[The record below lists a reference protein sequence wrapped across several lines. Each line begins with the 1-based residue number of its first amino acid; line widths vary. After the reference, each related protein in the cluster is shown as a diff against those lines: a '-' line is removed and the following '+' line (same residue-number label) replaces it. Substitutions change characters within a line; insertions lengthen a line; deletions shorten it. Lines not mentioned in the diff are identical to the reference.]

1 MTGGTSEDPELTGD
15 RVPSGMPRVRWLVLM
30 LLAAAAFAV
39 IASRPSA
46 HATTEPTGDVAKV
59 AQAIEAQ
66 LAPEEGRDPIAL
78 LPDDFTEVSG
88 RKPVHM
94 QAPDGTMRAVHPEGG
109 CSSPWGDTRW
119 DYSVGCKAH
128 DLGYDML
135 RYAEAK
141 GQPLSAAVR
150 ERLDDRLSM
159 DMHAQCDYNPRGAR
173 TSCEVVASL
182 YSVGLVVNSWHQR
195 WGPPENEPVGP
206 WSVAMVVITLLIVAR
221 APAVVRRGPHRHR
234 PRRGLDPP
242 ELDPAERARVE
253 FLRLV
258 RILSLAGIVVAESLL
273 AFSMRGDAEPGWVWP
288 LTWLLQLVPLFFL
301 AGGHSTLLAWRATRA
316 AGAGYGTYLVN
327 RIGWLIR
334 PVLAFV
340 IAWLVIPLSL
350 ELLEAPDESVTAFSR
365 LIVQPLWL
373 LGLYLLVVAVT
384 PLMHLLHARLALVTP
399 LILLA
404 GVVGLS
410 FVGGSVA
417 AHVGGVLVAL
427 LFAQLA
433 FHYAS
438 GALWRIPRWVL
449 VCCAAA
455 AFGGLVVLT
464 VFGAQPR
471 LQLAEPT
478 GYAAF
483 APSLAGVLLI
493 GIAQLCLVALPRQ
506 PGLRAVA
513 TSGAARAVAVVRAAP
528 MTVYLLF
535 LCAMLVIE
543 GLVGVASGGVTGSG
557 IEWLTRPRTML
568 AIGLVAL
575 PTLVTFLWFERRGPG
590 RPRPAVA
597 VSTTFTPADLVDPE
611 PRQWPESVAAG
622 LGVVFGVLGV
632 LGFAV
637 TGLSG
642 WTQTSTLLGLP
653 IDPMGNLIHLLLGWY
668 LVHCVHLQ
676 TAGRPWPWVVTAIA
690 CVPPMLT
697 TISGVGTAVHGAT
710 MVAAL
715 GVALACAQPVR
726 ARAAGAETV
735 PVAGA
740 GS

>member
-1 MTGGTSEDPELTGD
+1 MIGGTAADPELGGD
-15 RVPSGMPRVRWLVLM
+15 RVHSGMPRPLWLVAM

-39 IASRPSA
+39 IASRPTPPVTSP
-46 HATTEPTGDVAKV
+46 PTGDVAKV
-59 AQAIEAQ
+59 AAAIEAQ
-66 LAPEEGRDPIAL
+66 LDPAGGRDPIAL

-88 RKPVHM
+88 REPIHLT
-94 QAPDGTMRAVHPEGG
+94 APDGTVRAVHPDGA

-141 GQPLSAAVR
+141 GQPLSTDLR
-150 ERLDDRLSM
+150 ERLDDRLSL
-159 DMHAQCDYNPRGAR
+159 DMHAQCGYNPRGSPA
-173 TSCEVVASL
+173 SCEVVASL
-182 YSVGLVVNSWHQR
+182 YTVGLVVNSWHQQ
-195 WGPPENEPVGP
+195 WGPPKNEPVGP
-206 WSVAMVVITLLIVAR
+206 WSVAMVVITLLVVAR
-221 APAVVRRGPHRHR
+221 APAVVRRGPRRHR
-234 PRRGLDPP
+234 PRRALVP
-242 ELDPAERARVE
+242 LALRPAERARAE
-253 FLRLV
+253 YLRLLRAV
-258 RILSLAGIVVAESLL
+258 ALAGIVAAESLL
-273 AFSMRGDAEPGWVWP
+273 AFTMRGDAEPGWVWP

-301 AGGHSTLLAWRATRA
+301 AGGHATLLAWRATRA
-316 AGAGYGTYLVN
+316 AGAGYGTYLVD

-373 LGLYLLVVAVT
+373 LGLYLLVVALQPVTSWLHERLPVVT
-384 PLMHLLHARLALVTP
+384 PVVLV
-399 LILLA
+399 A

-410 FVGGSVA
+410 FVGGSLA

-433 FHYAS
+433 CLYAA
-438 GALWRIPRWVL
+438 GTLWRVPRWLL
-449 VCCAAA
+449 VGVAVS
-455 AFGGLVVLT
+455 AFAGLVVLT

-493 GIAQLCLVALPRQ
+493 GVVQLCLVVLPRE
-506 PGLRAVA
+506 PALRALA
-513 TSGAARAVAVVRAAP
+513 TSPTARTVSVVRTAP
-528 MTVYLLF
+528 MTVYLLY
-535 LCAMLVIE
+535 LCAMLVLE
-543 GLVGVASGGVTGSG
+543 GLVGVASGGQIPGSG
-557 IEWLTRPRTML
+557 IEWLTRPRTLL

-575 PTLVTFLWFERRGPG
+575 PTLVTFLWFERERRGA
-590 RPRPAVA
+590 PA
-597 VSTTFTPADLVDPE
+597 PAETVEDLGVDPG
-611 PRQWPESVAAG
+611 PRRTWPDTVAAG
-622 LGVVFGVLGV
+622 LGVVYGVLGV

-653 IDPMGNLIHLLLGWY
+653 IDPMANLIHLLVGWY

-676 TAGRPWPWVVTAIA
+676 TAGRPGPWVVTAIA
-690 CVPPMLT
+690 GVPPMLT

-710 MVAAL
+710 MVVAL
-715 GVALACAQPVR
+715 GVAFACVQPVR
-726 ARAAGAETV
+726 ARPAGAGTV
-735 PVAGA
+735 PVGR
-740 GS
+740 